1 MVTSLLWYWGLL
13 GLVVIE
19 RLVELVISN
28 RNARW
33 AFSQGAIERGQTH
46 YRVMTALHTAF
57 LLACAL
63 EPWLLERPF
72 PAPWAWIAIGLAL
85 GSQGLRYWAISTLGK
100 RWNTRVIVL
109 PTSEPVTGGPYR
121 FVRHPNYLAV
131 IVELAALP
139 LIHGAWL
146 TAVVFTVANAV
157 LLRTRIRVEE
167 EALGTRYATAFGN
180 KPRFM
185 P

>member
-1 MVTSLLWYWGLL
+1 MVSSLHWYWAF
-13 GLVVIE
+13 LVLVALE
-19 RLVELVISN
+19 RLVELFISN
-28 RNARW
+28 RNATW
-33 AFSQGAIERGQTH
+33 AFEQGAVETGQAH

-57 LLACAL
+57 LIACVL

-72 PAPWAWIAIGLAL
+72 PSPWGWVASAVAIA
-85 GSQGLRYWAISTLGK
+85 SQALRYWAISTLGQ

-109 PTSEPVTGGPYR
+109 PDAPPVTGGPYR
-121 FVRHPNYLAV
+121 FVRHPNYVAV
-131 IVELAALP
+131 IAELAALP

-146 TAVVFTVANAV
+146 TAIVFTVANAL

-167 EALGTRYATAFGN
+167 AALGRRYQETLGN